1 MAQTRKAVQA
11 AADEGEGRPRTLT
24 FGQGED
30 AVTVEVPRKWKR
42 FKFMRAMARGDVAGC
57 LDSIW
62 PPTKGKDG
70 EGTGYEYNGEAV
82 QRSKLRVDARKWMAS
97 KMAPKKYG
105 DKLAVGGADDLPPV
119 KVDGFRLVPLK

>member
-62 PPTKGKDG
+62 PPTKGKDALG
-70 EGTGYEYNGEAV
+70 QDVDEPHPVVAQIEDLDLDDEEFLAAFEGLA
-82 QRSKLRVDARKWMAS
+82 DA
-97 KMAPKKYG
+97 
-105 DKLAVGGADDLPPV
+105 LGGTSA
-119 KVDGFRLVPLK
+119 GNSSSSRA